1 MESRRLW
8 LQVQDDLYDVLQIR
22 PEAPAAQIHDAWRTA
37 AKHHHPDLGG
47 DPDRFR
53 KVHLAYL
60 VLSDPAERR
69 SYDQSRRPRDHAVWQ
84 QDAPPPAE
92 PDWCRPEPTPYE
104 RPALLWLFV
113 VAALIAVLGAYV
125 WPGFTIVTGVAVGVV
140 VLTRYHRMGFGLIRR
155 R

>member
-1 MESRRLW
+1 MEPRRLW
-8 LQVQDDLYDVLQIR
+8 LRVQDDLYAVLQAPSDAT
-22 PEAPAAQIHDAWRTA
+22 PEQIHDSWRA
-37 AKHHHPDLGG
+37 AARRNHPDLGG
-47 DPDRFR
+47 DPERFR
-53 KVHLAYL
+53 AVHLAYL

-69 SYDQSRRPRDHAVWQ
+69 SYDESRRPRDHAVWQ
-84 QDAPPPAE
+84 QDAPPPPQ
-92 PDWCRPEPTPYE
+92 PDWSPPEPSPYE

-125 WPGFTIVTGVAVGVV
+125 WPGFTIVTGLAVGAV